1 MIVQITGSTSGQSP
15 FDVFLCDST
24 NTSCFYVSGLTYLT
38 PVVIFD
44 TNNYFPNENVLYL
57 KVIDSLGCTF
67 IEKLDCGEGKMYQ
80 DGIYVKFMDGVGY
93 YFQ

>member
-1 MIVQITGSTSGQSP
+1 MVVQITGSTIAQSP
-15 FDVFLCDST
+15 FDVFLCDAT

-57 KVIDSLGCTF
+57 KIIDTYGCEFT
-67 IEKLDCGEGKMYQ
+67 EQLNCGEGKMFQ
-80 DGIYVKFMDGVGY
+80 DSIYFKFMDGGGY